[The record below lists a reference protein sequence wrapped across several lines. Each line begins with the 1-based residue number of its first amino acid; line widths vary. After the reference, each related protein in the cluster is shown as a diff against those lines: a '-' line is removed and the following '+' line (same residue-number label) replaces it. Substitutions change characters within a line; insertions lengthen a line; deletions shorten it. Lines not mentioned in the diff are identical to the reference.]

1 MYYWQIFL
9 LSLIAI
15 FSQCPGKRKGKKCD
29 CGTFQTSLINSRIW
43 NGNNATKLRYPWY
56 IHIKEYKESDP
67 AGTASASG
75 GTLISKKHVLTCAH
89 CVKHIIK
96 DP

>member
-1 MYYWQIFL
+1 MYRQILFL
-9 LSLIAI
+9 LLLIAI
-15 FSQCPGKRKGKKCD
+15 SECQDECD
-29 CGTFQTSLINSRIW
+29 CGTFRSSLINSRIW

-56 IHIKEYKESDP
+56 IHIKEYEESDP

-89 CVKHIIK
+89 CVQHIIQ